1 MAKIKWGII
10 ADDFTGASDAASFLV
25 KSGNKTAL
33 ITDIPETISDDYDCI
48 VVGLKIRSV
57 SSDKA
62 IYEIKKVLDFFEKN
76 HISKI
81 YYKYCSTFDSTP
93 KGNIGPVMD
102 YLINYKNERYS
113 LLCPSLPINGRI
125 VEKGI
130 LYVDGVKLNDS
141 SLRNHPLN
149 PMWDSYIPTL
159 MKDQSR
165 YPCYIINRSDMES
178 GLYINKI
185 RKINDKHF
193 YLVPDY
199 KNEKDG
205 ELIADRF
212 NNLSLY
218 SGGSGLLE
226 YLSKNNNDNNKSQK
240 DFDIKNQKAII
251 LCGSCSKMTSKQ
263 IESFKI
269 SDNIAYS
276 INAKDILD
284 GKINAKDIFH
294 KVLTDLPKTSLI
306 YSDGCLGK
314 LDRNDDD
321 FYLCSKAMEN
331 FLADLSYMAK
341 ESNFNKI
348 IVAGGETSGAVML
361 RLGYNSFE
369 VGKSVAP
376 GVPCLTPLSDQ
387 NVRIFLKSGN
397 FGDEYFFLRALEAK

>member
-178 GLYINKI
+178 GLYINQI

-199 KNEKDG
+199 KIEKDG
-205 ELIADRF
+205 ELISDRF
-212 NNLSLY
+212 NNMSLY

-263 IESFKI
+263 IESFKR

-294 KVLTDLPKTSLI
+294 KVLIDLPKTSLI

-321 FYLCSKAMEN
+321 FYLCSKAMEK

>member
-57 SSDKA
+57 ASDKA
-62 IYEIKKVLDFFEKN
+62 IYEIKKVLDFFEKI
-76 HISKI
+76 HIFKI

-130 LYVDGVKLNDS
+130 LYVNGVKLNDS

-178 GLYINKI
+178 GLYINQI

-205 ELIADRF
+205 ELIADCF
-212 NNLSLY
+212 NNLSL
-218 SGGSGLLE
+218 
-226 YLSKNNNDNNKSQK
+226 
-240 DFDIKNQKAII
+240 
-251 LCGSCSKMTSKQ
+251 
-263 IESFKI
+263 
-269 SDNIAYS
+269 
-276 INAKDILD
+276 
-284 GKINAKDIFH
+284 
-294 KVLTDLPKTSLI
+294 
-306 YSDGCLGK
+306 
-314 LDRNDDD
+314 
-321 FYLCSKAMEN
+321 
-331 FLADLSYMAK
+331 
-341 ESNFNKI
+341 
-348 IVAGGETSGAVML
+348 
-361 RLGYNSFE
+361 
-369 VGKSVAP
+369 
-376 GVPCLTPLSDQ
+376 
-387 NVRIFLKSGN
+387 
-397 FGDEYFFLRALEAK
+397 